1 MRAACLFGTRSL
13 GSEPLKI
20 SSFPPLKEAA
30 VYLGQCHICRPNLT
44 GWGEDRTLMDS
55 AVCMQVMEMVGMD
68 TEWMLND
75 LLACAD
81 AVYA

>member
-1 MRAACLFGTRSL
+1 M
-13 GSEPLKI
+13 
-20 SSFPPLKEAA
+20 
-30 VYLGQCHICRPNLT
+30 PNLT
-44 GWGEDRTLMDS
+44 RLGEDRSLTD
-55 AVCMQVMEMVGMD
+55 AGACMQVMEMVGMD